1 MSPKSNDVDV
11 MVLFGATGDLA
22 RKLLFP
28 ALYRLEERKVLSI
41 RIVGVALEDWSRAR
55 FVDHVSEAIMAAIDD
70 YDEEVGRQLLSRLDY
85 VGGDYADSSTFRR
98 LAAAANPQAGCLH
111 YFAIPPS
118 MFETVVASLSDAGL
132 LAGARILVEKP
143 FGRDLASARRLNKVL
158 HKAAPEDAIYRIDHF
173 LGKEPVENLLAF
185 RYANPIFDA
194 VWNRHHIDHVQVTL
208 AEDFDV
214 ADRGALYE
222 TLGVVRDVVQ
232 NHLLQVIGLLAMEA
246 PVQPNAA
253 AYAAER
259 TKLLKATRTLTAADV
274 RYGQYEGYH
283 DVAHV
288 APDSAVA
295 TFAALR
301 FAIDTPRW
309 YGVPFF
315 VRTGKAMAVTATTA
329 IVVFKESPPLP
340 FSPERS
346 QPEPDRLVF
355 RIGPSDG
362 VDLLVQT
369 KEPGDGVRLTTT
381 PLTVDY
387 DTVFGRI
394 PLAYERVIQDA
405 LEGDRSQFAHEAAVE
420 EAWRIVDAITDPP
433 APPSTYAPGSWGPKA
448 ADEILDAGRTWFN
461 PA

>member
-1 MSPKSNDVDV
+1 MNSKTTEVDV

-28 ALYRLEERKVLSI
+28 ALYRLEERHALSI
-41 RIVGVALEDWSRAR
+41 RIVGVALEDWSRDR
-55 FVDHVSEAIMAAIDD
+55 FVGHASQAITDAISD
-70 YDEEVGRQLLSRLDY
+70 YDESVGRRLLARLDY
-85 VGGDYADSSTFRR
+85 VGGDYSDASTFQH
-98 LAAAANPQAGCLH
+98 LAAVAKPESGCLH
-111 YFAIPPS
+111 YLAIPPS
-118 MFETVVASLSDAGL
+118 MFETVVASLDHAGL

-143 FGRDLASARRLNKVL
+143 FGRDLASARRLNAVL
-158 HKAAPEDAIYRIDHF
+158 HQAAPEDAIYRIDHF

-259 TKLLKATRTLTAADV
+259 TKLLKATRTLTPADV
-274 RYGQYEGYH
+274 RYGQYEGYR

-288 APDSAVA
+288 AADSNVA
-295 TFAALR
+295 TYAAFR

-309 YGVPFF
+309 YGVPFYL
-315 VRTGKAMAVTATTA
+315 RTGKAMAVTATTA
-329 IVVFKESPPLP
+329 VVVFKESPPLP

-369 KEPGDGVRLTTT
+369 KQPGEGVHLTTT

-387 DTVFGRI
+387 ETVFGRI
-394 PLAYERVIQDA
+394 PLAYERVIHDA
-405 LEGDRSQFAHEAAVE
+405 LEGDRSQFAHEGAVE
-420 EAWRIVDAITDPP
+420 EAWRIVDPITDPP
-433 APPSTYAPGSWGPKA
+433 KAPPTYARGSWGPDSA
-448 ADEILDAGRTWFN
+448 ADLLDAGRRWFD
-461 PA
+461 PV